1 MMKFIIFLA
10 VILILY
16 YYLRKLFSPCTRG
29 TFRSPGAGRGASGN
43 RPPPVTDELVQDP
56 VCKAYC
62 PKREAKSMVYKGK
75 KYYFCSME
83 CLDKFRKQHG

>member
-1 MMKFIIFLA
+1 MMRFLVFLA
-10 VILILY
+10 IILFIY
-16 YYLRKLFSPCTRG
+16 FYLRKIFFPSGRRQYRTG
-29 TFRSPGAGRGASGN
+29 KWGGGAER

-83 CLDKFRKQHG
+83 CLEKFRKQDKV